1 MSDSVRPQRWQPT
14 RLPCPWDSPG
24 KNTGV
29 GCHFLL
35 QCMKGKSESEVGM
48 ANTRSGAGNVQDE
61 PGPLFSYQTAKSHQR
76 VMESEQKDPGTRN
89 QPQWSLA
96 ETI

>member
-1 MSDSVRPQRWQPT
+1 MADVRI
-14 RLPCPWDSPG
+14 
-24 KNTGV
+24 
-29 GCHFLL
+29 
-35 QCMKGKSESEVGM
+35 
-48 ANTRSGAGNVQDE
+48 GAGNVQDE